1 MTDTDTLTRAILN
14 EDARIRVLLAGEIT
28 TAKHQLDERTGDT
41 TALPLLINALERI
54 SRQFD
59 TASATAQ
66 LRAKRAAIGLQNT
79 TTRPDPDASE
89 PSREETQ

>member
-14 EDARIRVLLAGEIT
+14 EDARIRVLLAKET
-28 TAKHQLDERTGDT
+28 ATAKHQLDERTGDT

-66 LRAKRAAIGLQNT
+66 LRAKRAAIRLQST
-79 TTRPDPDASE
+79 ATSTDPDISE
-89 PSREETQ
+89 EAQ